1 MPQESSR
8 SDIAIFCAVMGGF
21 VLVVVLSLVFGGTG
35 RALGAALML
44 LGVAAILFGRAVA
57 AGKEAIGER
66 IPLWPGRN
74 RLRPFTVQLW
84 GCALFILGLLQVLG
98 F

>member
-1 MPQESSR
+1 
-8 SDIAIFCAVMGGF
+8 MGGF
-21 VLVVVLSLVFGGTG
+21 ALVVVLALIFGGPG

-44 LGVAAILFGRAVA
+44 LGTVAIVFGRAVA
-57 AGKEAIGER
+57 AAKDSIGKR

-74 RLRPFTVQLW
+74 VLRPFTVQLW
-84 GCALFILGLLQVLG
+84 GFGLVVLGLLQVLG